1 MATKITLVAIFISR
15 FSQDVKH
22 CYRQRDSPLTN
33 GVMSKYVRHVS
44 LFWLML
50 VVRISCYEFSIKLSF
65 FSRFHRNSIRQLQ
78 LSNLKVASAKTSI
91 SPVDFHPRLAVSKWI
106 VPRPFL
112 MGGVLGYP
120 TSFLLDTWQA
130 KRYEVLPLRALDNG
144 QTNKNDYHFQN

>member
-1 MATKITLVAIFISR
+1 M
-15 FSQDVKH
+15 
-22 CYRQRDSPLTN
+22 N

-44 LFWLML
+44 LFWFML

-106 VPRPFL
+106 VPRSFL
-112 MGGVLGYP
+112 MGGVLGYYNQYN
-120 TSFLLDTWQA
+120 TQI
-130 KRYEVLPLRALDNG
+130 G
-144 QTNKNDYHFQN
+144 ITNRLSVHYTYLQRIMNFNKKKVMSHECHKG

>member
-1 MATKITLVAIFISR
+1 M
-15 FSQDVKH
+15 
-22 CYRQRDSPLTN
+22 N

-44 LFWLML
+44 LFWFML

-106 VPRPFL
+106 VPRSFL

-130 KRYEVLPLRALDNG
+130 KDDIDLPFLALYIWQAKDKKSPNRSCRCSKCTIG
-144 QTNKNDYHFQN
+144 TS

>member
-1 MATKITLVAIFISR
+1 M
-15 FSQDVKH
+15 
-22 CYRQRDSPLTN
+22 N

-44 LFWLML
+44 LFWFML

-120 TSFLLDTWQA
+120 TSFLVDTWQA

>member
-1 MATKITLVAIFISR
+1 M
-15 FSQDVKH
+15 
-22 CYRQRDSPLTN
+22 N

-44 LFWLML
+44 LFWFML
-50 VVRISCYEFSIKLSF
+50 VVRISCYEFSVKSSF

-91 SPVDFHPRLAVSKWI
+91 SPVDFRPRLAVSKWI

-144 QTNKNDYHFQN
+144 LTNKCDYHFQN

>member
-1 MATKITLVAIFISR
+1 M
-15 FSQDVKH
+15 
-22 CYRQRDSPLTN
+22 N

-44 LFWLML
+44 LFWFML
-50 VVRISCYEFSIKLSF
+50 VVRISCYEFSVKSSF

-106 VPRPFL
+106 APRSFS

-120 TSFLLDTWQA
+120 TSFLVYTWQA
-130 KRYEVLPLRALDNG
+130 KQYEVLPLPALDNE
-144 QTNKNDYHFQN
+144 QVNRSNSHFQNLE

>member
-1 MATKITLVAIFISR
+1 M
-15 FSQDVKH
+15 
-22 CYRQRDSPLTN
+22 N
-33 GVMSKYVRHVS
+33 GVMSKYVRLVS
-44 LFWLML
+44 LFWFML

-78 LSNLKVASAKTSI
+78 LSNLKVTSANTSI

-130 KRYEVLPLRALDNG
+130 KDDIDLPFLALYIWQAKDKKSPNRSCRCSKC
-144 QTNKNDYHFQN
+144 TIRTS

>member
-1 MATKITLVAIFISR
+1 M
-15 FSQDVKH
+15 
-22 CYRQRDSPLTN
+22 N

-44 LFWLML
+44 LFWFML
-50 VVRISCYEFSIKLSF
+50 VVRISCYEFSVKLSF

-106 VPRPFL
+106 VPRSFS

>member
-1 MATKITLVAIFISR
+1 M
-15 FSQDVKH
+15 
-22 CYRQRDSPLTN
+22 N

-44 LFWLML
+44 LFWFML
-50 VVRISCYEFSIKLSF
+50 VVRISCYEFSVKLSF

-106 VPRPFL
+106 VPRSFS

-120 TSFLLDTWQA
+120 TSFLLDTWRAKDDIDLPFLALYTWQA
-130 KRYEVLPLRALDNG
+130 KD
-144 QTNKNDYHFQN
+144 

>member
-1 MATKITLVAIFISR
+1 M
-15 FSQDVKH
+15 
-22 CYRQRDSPLTN
+22 N

-44 LFWLML
+44 LFWFML
-50 VVRISCYEFSIKLSF
+50 VVRISCYEFSVKLSF

>member
-1 MATKITLVAIFISR
+1 M
-15 FSQDVKH
+15 
-22 CYRQRDSPLTN
+22 N

-44 LFWLML
+44 LFWFML